1 MFTKGKMIIT
11 NPNKNAKVVFAVCQ
25 ASLVDG
31 YVD

>member
-1 MFTKGKMIIT
+1 MFKKGKMIIT
-11 NPNKNAKVVFAVCQ
+11 NPNTNAKVVFAVCQ